1 MKRERNL
8 FQVKEKINP
17 QKNPKEMEITDLSDK
32 DLMSYRFSPNLSEKW
47 RNTVRILT
55 KT

>member
-1 MKRERNL
+1 M

-32 DLMSYRFSPNLSEKW
+32 ELMS
-47 RNTVRILT
+47 
-55 KT
+55 